1 MEKVEINKE
10 KNEVI
15 VRFNKNFYTL
25 PYVDQAIKD
34 FSGIC
39 DAKKEENYLILKP
52 KQIEDLDKLG
62 YEFYNYV
69 LGLMKNT

>member
-1 MEKVEINKE
+1 MEKVEINKK

-25 PYVDQAIKD
+25 AHVDQAIKD
-34 FSGIC
+34 FSEVC